1 MTGSVS
7 VVLNVG
13 GLHWAT
19 SQDVVER
26 ALARR
31 PGVVDVAANAVSQTA
46 LVTYDPS
53 VTSMT
58 QLVGWVRDCGYHCSG
73 RSVPDHVCDPMAEPR
88 AGRHDRRP
96 PRACGARGARRR
108 G

>member
-31 PGVVDVAANAVSQTA
+31 PGVVDVAANAVTVA
-46 LVTYDPS
+46 
-53 VTSMT
+53 
-58 QLVGWVRDCGYHCSG
+58 
-73 RSVPDHVCDPMAEPR
+73 R
-88 AGRHDRRP
+88 AGWILRW
-96 PRACGARGARRR
+96 AVELGI
-108 G
+108 

>member
-19 SQDVVER
+19 SQDVVG
-26 ALARR
+26 ALSRR
-31 PGVVDVAANAVSQTA
+31 PEVVDVAANAVSQTA

-73 RSVPDHVCDPMAEPR
+73 RSVPTTSATRWPSP
-88 AGRHDRRP
+88 RRP
-96 PRACGARGARRR
+96 ATAAHLGMRGTRCTSPS
-108 G
+108 